1 MERMKSQWLQ
11 QNGADELILVFGG
24 WALGAAPFAHLSG
37 SADVLLFSD
46 YRTLDLDL
54 EPLARYARR
63 SLIAYSF
70 GVAAA
75 GHALASTELEFHRKV
90 AVCGS
95 LHPSDERF
103 GIPPERVRQTADN
116 LSETSLRQFA
126 RRAGSALPA
135 PADIPA
141 LQDELFAVI
150 ARGPAPD
157 PGFDRIWLGRNDRIF
172 PPENLEAAWR
182 EQADRVR
189 WLETGHNPFP
199 AFADWRDLLA

>member
-11 QNGADELILVFGG
+11 RNGAEDLIVVFSG

-37 SADVLLFSD
+37 DAEVLLLSD
-46 YRTLDLDL
+46 YRTLDFDA
-54 EPLARYARR
+54 EPLAAYARR

-75 GHALASTELEFHRKV
+75 GHALAAAELAFERKV

-95 LHPSDERF
+95 LHPADERL
-103 GIPPERVRQTADN
+103 GISPDRVRQTADQ
-116 LSETSLRQFA
+116 LTETSLRQFA
-126 RRAGSALPA
+126 RRAGAPLPEA
-135 PADIPA
+135 CDIPA
-141 LQDELFAVI
+141 LRDELHAVI

-157 PGFDRIWLGRNDRIF
+157 PGFDRIWLGRKDRIF
-172 PPENLEAAWR
+172 PPDNLEMAWHD
-182 EQADRVR
+182 QAERVR
-189 WLETGHNPFP
+189 WLETGHNPFA

>member
-1 MERMKSQWLQ
+1 MKSQWLQ
-11 QNGADELILVFGG
+11 RNDADELILVFSG
-24 WALGAAPFAHLSG
+24 WALGAAPFAPLGG
-37 SADVLLFSD
+37 SADVLLLSD
-46 YRTLDLDL
+46 YRTLDFDL
-54 EPLARYARR
+54 ETLAPYARR

-75 GHALASTELEFHRKV
+75 GHALASTELEFDRKV
-90 AVCGS
+90 AACGS

-103 GIPPERVRQTADN
+103 GIPPERVRQTADQ
-116 LSETSLRQFA
+116 LTEASLRQFA
-126 RRAGSALPA
+126 RRVGSPLPEA
-135 PADIPA
+135 PDIPA

-182 EQADRVR
+182 DQAEGVR
-189 WLETGHNPFP
+189 WLETGHNPFA
-199 AFADWRDLLA
+199 AFADWRDVLA

>member
-1 MERMKSQWLQ
+1 MRSLWLQ
-11 QNGADELILVFGG
+11 QNGADDLIVIFSG

-37 SADVLLFSD
+37 SADVLLLSD
-46 YRTLDLDL
+46 YRTLDFDL
-54 EPLARYARR
+54 ETLAPYARR

-75 GHALASTELEFHRKV
+75 GHALASTELEFDRKV
-90 AVCGS
+90 AACGS

-103 GIPPERVRQTADN
+103 GIPPERVRQTADQ
-116 LSETSLRQFA
+116 LTEASLRQFA
-126 RRAGSALPA
+126 RRSGSPLPEA
-135 PADIPA
+135 PDIPD

-182 EQADRVR
+182 DQAEGVR
-189 WLETGHNPFP
+189 WLETGHNPFA
-199 AFADWRDLLA
+199 AFADWRDILA

>member
-1 MERMKSQWLQ
+1 MRSLWLQ
-11 QNGADELILVFGG
+11 QNGADDLIVIFSG

-37 SADVLLFSD
+37 SADVLLLSD
-46 YRTLDLDL
+46 YRTLDFDL
-54 EPLARYARR
+54 ETLAPYARR

-75 GHALASTELEFHRKV
+75 GHALASTELEFDRKV
-90 AVCGS
+90 AACGS

-103 GIPPERVRQTADN
+103 GIPPERVRQTADQ
-116 LSETSLRQFA
+116 LTEASLRQFA
-126 RRAGSALPA
+126 RRSGSPLPEA
-135 PADIPA
+135 PDIPD

-172 PPENLEAAWR
+172 PPENLETAWR
-182 EQADRVR
+182 DQAEGVR
-189 WLETGHNPFP
+189 WLETGHNPFA
-199 AFADWRDLLA
+199 AFADWRDVLA

>member
-11 QNGADELILVFGG
+11 QNGADELIVVVGG

-37 SADVLLFSD
+37 SADVLLLSD
-46 YRTLDLDL
+46 YRTLDFDL
-54 EPLARYARR
+54 ETFAPYARR

-70 GVAAA
+70 GVAGA
-75 GHALASTELEFHRKV
+75 GHALASTELKFDHNV

-103 GIPPERVRQTADN
+103 GIPPERVRQTAEN

-126 RRAGSALPA
+126 RRAGSPA
-135 PADIPA
+135 PEASDIPA
-141 LQDELFAVI
+141 LRDELLAVI
-150 ARGPAPD
+150 ARGSAPD
-157 PGFDRIWLGRNDRIF
+157 PGFDRLWLARADRIF

-182 EQADRVR
+182 DQTDRVR
-189 WLETGHNPFP
+189 WLATGHNPFA
-199 AFADWRDLLA
+199 AFTDWRDLLA